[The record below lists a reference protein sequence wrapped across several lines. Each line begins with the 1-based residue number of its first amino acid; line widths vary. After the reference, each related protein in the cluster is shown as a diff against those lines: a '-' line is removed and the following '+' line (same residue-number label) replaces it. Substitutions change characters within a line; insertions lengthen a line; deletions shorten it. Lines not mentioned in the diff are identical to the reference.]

1 MSKKNNVNP
10 DHYKTRGRER
20 QGEDILQE
28 VHKQEYAQAQ
38 AKIDNKAPYFPNS
51 QPNSQQPE
59 NDSEDGEINKAAEQ
73 GK

>member
-28 VHKQEYAQAQ
+28 VHKQQYAQAQ
-38 AKIDNKAPYFPNS
+38 KRENQKPSVFPNS
-51 QPNSQQPE
+51 QRQKV
-59 NDSEDGEINKAAEQ
+59 DSEDGEINKAAEP

>member
-20 QGEDILQE
+20 QGEDIVQE
-28 VHKQEYAQAQ
+28 VHKQQYAQAQ
-38 AKIDNKAPYFPNS
+38 KKGNQKEPFFPNPPRR
-51 QPNSQQPE
+51 QD
-59 NDSEDGEINKAAEQ
+59 DSEDGEINKAAEQ

>member
-10 DHYKTRGRER
+10 NHYKVRGRDR

-28 VHKQEYAQAQ
+28 VHQQEYAQAQ
-38 AKIDNKAPYFPNS
+38 VKGKRKDSFFPAPAGITN
-51 QPNSQQPE
+51 N
-59 NDSEDGEINKAAEQ
+59 SEDGEINKAAEP